1 MSIKWRLLISVLI
14 LFLISV
20 LMFGATWYSTTAQ
33 KKDGLVI
40 NLAGRQRMLSQ
51 KMAKEAFFYAQLTEK
66 GQNTSKAE
74 GQIRATMAVF
84 DKTLAALT
92 SSGAAPV
99 TLNPEGASA
108 QLPAASSEI
117 AGQLRTVKGHWD
129 EYRRTLQSVI
139 DTKMVPPGLVPQSM
153 TVLKTM
159 NKGVGMLQA
168 ESELKV
174 RNLLVSQVIGVG
186 IMAFIVILVVISIQR
201 RIIGPL
207 HSFMGLTEAISH
219 GDLTRDVTIKS
230 NDEIG
235 MLAKN
240 LDFMSAKLKEVV
252 GTVIEASENVSNGSR
267 ELSSASN
274 MLAQGSIEQAASLE
288 QVSSSMEQMTSNIN
302 NSANNA
308 QETERIAASAA
319 TNAQEGGQAVAQ
331 TVNAMK
337 HIAEKTSIIED
348 IARQTNLL
356 ALNAAIE
363 AARAG
368 EAGKGFAVVAAE
380 VRKLAERSGN
390 AAAEISELS
399 SSSVQVADKA
409 GQMLEA
415 LVPDIRR
422 TSELIQEIA
431 AGSNEQ
437 NQGANE
443 ITKAVHQLDG
453 VVQQTASSSEEL
465 ASTAEA
471 LAGQADELRDAI
483 LFFKLG
489 NNSGMASAPPIFS
502 PKPQAA
508 NRPLAA
514 VAAAS
519 GTGTT
524 AGGVALDMGSEDEGD
539 DEFERF

>member
-1 MSIKWRLLISVLI
+1 MSIKWRLLISILI

-20 LMFGATWYSTTAQ
+20 LMFAATWYSTTAQ
-33 KKDGLVI
+33 KADGLVI

-51 KMAKEAFFYAQLTEK
+51 KMAKEAFYYTQLAK
-66 GQNTSKAE
+66 AGQDTSKAE

-92 SSGAAPV
+92 SSGSAPV

-108 QLPAASSEI
+108 RLPAASQEI

-129 EYRRTLQSVI
+129 EYSRTLQSVI
-139 DTKMVPPGLVPQSM
+139 DTKEVPGGLVPQSM

-174 RNLLVSQVIGVG
+174 RNLLVSQIAGVG

-207 HSFMGLTEAISH
+207 RSFMSLTEAISK
-219 GDLTRDVTIKS
+219 GDLTRNVNIKS
-230 NDEIG
+230 KDEIG
-235 MLAKN
+235 MLAGY
-240 LDFMSAKLKEVV
+240 LARMSEQLRSVV
-252 GTVIEASENVSNGSR
+252 GKVIEASENVSNGSR
-267 ELSSASN
+267 ELSSSSN
-274 MLAQGSIEQAASLE
+274 MLADGSTQQASSLE
-288 QVSSSMEQMTSNIN
+288 EVSSSMEQMTSNIS

-331 TVNAMK
+331 TVQAMK

-380 VRKLAERSGN
+380 VRKLAERSGA

-409 GQMLEA
+409 GKMLEA

-437 NQGANE
+437 NQGASE

-471 LAGQADELRDAI
+471 LAGQADELRNTI
-483 LFFKLG
+483 LFFNLG
-489 NNSGMASAPPIFS
+489 NNSRMASAPPVAPLPS
-502 PKPQAA
+502 RTS
-508 NRPLAA
+508 NRPM
-514 VAAAS
+514 VAAAAVS
-519 GTGTT
+519 ATA
-524 AGGVALDMGSEDEGD
+524 AGGVALDMSSEED
-539 DEFERF
+539 DEFEKF